1 MGSSDSAEAGHA
13 GSGTTALL
21 LTTLSGLSTG
31 LGALVILAAG
41 APSARKLG
49 HLLAFSAGVMVYLSF
64 ADLLFSSIEQ
74 LGFLTANIAVC
85 CWPFFHL
92 HHKPFFFMSLFCTDN
107 NDDNSSLEDALV
119 FCSLW
124 LLCLNQTCPTLSVAA
139 ATTATRRARGA
150 RKVVMGKQQQRR
162 SDAHC

>member
-92 HHKPFFFMSLFCTDN
+92 HHKPFFSCLF
-107 NDDNSSLEDALV
+107 SALTTTMTTV
-119 FCSLW
+119 LW
-124 LLCLNQTCPTLSVAA
+124 RMHWFS
-139 ATTATRRARGA
+139 
-150 RKVVMGKQQQRR
+150 
-162 SDAHC
+162 AHCGSCA